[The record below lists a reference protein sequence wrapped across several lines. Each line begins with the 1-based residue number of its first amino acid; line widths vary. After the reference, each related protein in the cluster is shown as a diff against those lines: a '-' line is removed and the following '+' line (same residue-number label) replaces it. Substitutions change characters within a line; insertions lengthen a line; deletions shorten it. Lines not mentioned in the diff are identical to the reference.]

1 MDVWIVNDLS
11 SLLGESTTYAYATEK
26 KARRHFEELKGGLM
40 CLLVDNYPEEEDE
53 DSINEDINI
62 AKDEIWV
69 SGYLLDGSDC
79 HVSIGWLEV
88 K

>member
-1 MDVWIVNDLS
+1 MDIWIVNDLS

-26 KARRHFEELKGGLM
+26 KARRHFEELKGELM
-40 CLLVDNYPEEEDE
+40 DIIENEYPEDAEDDPNNEEMNISR
-53 DSINEDINI
+53 DS
-62 AKDEIWV
+62 IWV
-69 SGYLLDGSDC
+69 SGCLLDGSDC